1 MREEREVREKEVE
14 RGSKIPGSF
23 FYSHHTHT
31 NTHTHTHTHTHTM
44 GCCKVGCCQMSR
56 VAKKSVRESKD
67 SIVCVYMLPVVV

>member
-31 NTHTHTHTHTHTM
+31 NTHTHTHTHTHTLWAAARWAAVK
-44 GCCKVGCCQMSR
+44 CPEWQRNQLEK
-56 VAKKSVRESKD
+56 AKTPLF
-67 SIVCVYMLPVVV
+67 VCICSLW